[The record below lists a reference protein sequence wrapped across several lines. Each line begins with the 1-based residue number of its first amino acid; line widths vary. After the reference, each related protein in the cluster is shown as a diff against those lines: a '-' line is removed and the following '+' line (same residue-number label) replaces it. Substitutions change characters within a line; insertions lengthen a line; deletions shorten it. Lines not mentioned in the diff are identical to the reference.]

1 MRRNNLDIS
10 AEILQVAQEGAKKT
24 QIVYK
29 ANLNFLI
36 VKKYLNNLIE
46 KDLMSKNDTYYYT
59 TDKGK
64 DFIRSYQ
71 NFSSRMGNI
80 A

>member
-24 QIVYK
+24 HIVYK

-46 KDLMSKNDTYYYT
+46 EGLLSKNDTRYYT
-59 TDKGK
+59 TDKGR
-64 DFIRSYQ
+64 DFIKSYQ